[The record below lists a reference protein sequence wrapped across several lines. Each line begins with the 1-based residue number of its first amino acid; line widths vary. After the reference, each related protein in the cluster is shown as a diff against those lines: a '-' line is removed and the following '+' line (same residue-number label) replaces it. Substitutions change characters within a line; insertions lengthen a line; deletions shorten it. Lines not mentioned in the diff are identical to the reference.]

1 MVGRSRDGRME
12 AFPVVETVHRES
24 ILHVV
29 EAPAQLPEAG
39 QRAAQA
45 VAQRAVACLEGGR
58 RYHAYQNFKQCVI
71 LSMWSYQGQSGCSVH
86 FTLRTATSVVNCQNR
101 SRACITFAG

>member
-1 MVGRSRDGRME
+1 MVGRSRDGKME
-12 AFPVVETVHRES
+12 AFPVVETVHRDS

-29 EAPAQLPEAG
+29 EAPAQVPEAG

-58 RYHAYQNFKQCVI
+58 RAPA
-71 LSMWSYQGQSGCSVH
+71 LAS
-86 FTLRTATSVVNCQNR
+86 
-101 SRACITFAG
+101 SRVSQLQAHSEFSSRQLE

>member
-12 AFPVVETVHRES
+12 AFPVVETVHRDS

-45 VAQRAVACLEGGR
+45 VAERAVACLEGGR
-58 RYHAYQNFKQCVI
+58 HFGVI
-71 LSMWSYQGQSGCSVH
+71 ARTRLGPFLSTHCWPGAEGPPHQPCSCPSP
-86 FTLRTATSVVNCQNR
+86 A
-101 SRACITFAG
+101 